1 MATFRYATKDQGLKT
16 FEAPDANEALK
27 ISESFADRAPTSG
40 VQRVEPT
47 VLSSQNAKDRFDLD
61 VQPKIDRANTMQKT
75 ALSARQE
82 PFVLEEGETSTID
95 PEIQA
100 EIDATKTAE
109 ERLYEQRLESID
121 RQQKQAQS
129 IYKNLTTAANQA
141 AQAQI
146 AGLTGQWQE
155 RRELLIESNRANEA
169 TWRQGFIRTGQSEYS
184 PGMTG
189 DFLSAKEREGMRRV
203 QQLDDQYNAAV
214 AQVNAAVDERN
225 FSRAADLTATLQDL
239 ENQTF
244 EIMQKNLDEAKKVNE
259 AFRKASRD
267 SAVAS
272 VVAQGFTDPVQVME
286 MLNFNATGQQVG
298 DFTAEEVENALKI
311 LSPDASM
318 SGLTADYR
326 TYKTM
331 LNNSEL
337 PKDTSYTQ
345 FLAMI
350 TNAKRVKSSGGGSG
364 GDGVSGGVYREIAN
378 TMSTVAGSDTYVAP
392 EDYKFYR
399 QLALT
404 EDNISPQEFDKRF
417 RVFVNPSHAWE
428 YNLTITVPVTSR
440 VPEGEEEGGRTL

>member
-1 MATFRYATKDQGLKT
+1 
-16 FEAPDANEALK
+16 
-27 ISESFADRAPTSG
+27 
-40 VQRVEPT
+40 
-47 VLSSQNAKDRFDLD
+47 
-61 VQPKIDRANTMQKT
+61 
-75 ALSARQE
+75 
-82 PFVLEEGETSTID
+82 
-95 PEIQA
+95 
-100 EIDATKTAE
+100 
-109 ERLYEQRLESID
+109 
-121 RQQKQAQS
+121 
-129 IYKNLTTAANQA
+129 
-141 AQAQI
+141 
-146 AGLTGQWQE
+146 
-155 RRELLIESNRANEA
+155 
-169 TWRQGFIRTGQSEYS
+169 
-184 PGMTG
+184 MTG